1 MRQKV
6 VIISSSPRRNGNSE
20 ILCNQFLKGAKE
32 AGCEVEKINLNDY
45 TIQPCLA
52 CEYCRRHQNICCQ
65 KDDANEIIQKMID
78 ADIWVLSSPV
88 YFYSI
93 SAQMKLLID
102 RFFAREYEMRESQ
115 KRKKV
120 YYIITSGASDLSEH
134 TATIESLRGFIQ
146 VLRTVDE
153 AGIMNGAG
161 AFLKGD
167 VLKQPAYQFAYE
179 MGKQMKEM
187 EEDL

>member
-1 MRQKV
+1 MCIRD
-6 VIISSSPRRNGNSE
+6 R
-20 ILCNQFLKGAKE
+20 
-32 AGCEVEKINLNDY
+32 
-45 TIQPCLA
+45 
-52 CEYCRRHQNICCQ
+52 NICCQ

-153 AGIMNGAG
+153 AGIMNGVG

-167 VLKQPAYQFAYE
+167 VLKHPAYQSAYE
-179 MGKQMKEM
+179 IDVYKRQV
-187 EEDL
+187 